1 MRKILCKDKKEIE
14 LVNKVFKNCN
24 YLGAKG
30 KITLREEPHGEIAAI
45 NAFDDWHTEYV
56 TLCPESAF

>member
-24 YLGAKG
+24 YLRAKG
-30 KITLREEPHGEIAAI
+30 KITLREVQ
-45 NAFDDWHTEYV
+45 NLNRMV
-56 TLCPESAF
+56 RLLQ